1 MISFIYAI
9 SNMTQVNLST
19 KKKKKKTDLDHR
31 EEACA
36 YQRGAEGEGGVDWE
50 CGVSRCQLVCSG

>member
-1 MISFIYAI
+1 
-9 SNMTQVNLST
+9 MTQVNLST
-19 KKKKKKTDLDHR
+19 KKKKKTDLDHR